1 LSRRFCLSWG
11 VLLAA
16 PLVLFA
22 YLLAHPA
29 SDDTWGTLGGHF
41 WVVSGTAIAA
51 ALACAVV
58 IGTARS
64 LRETRA
70 IFLGLAFMSV
80 AAIFSVHGL
89 LTPGHI
95 HDDVYPELKISTWL
109 SVLSGGTFIA
119 LSAMTL
125 PPRADAWL
133 KRNGS
138 LLFGGIAVALG
149 AYVGLSLEMPEWLA
163 WVPVDERGLQL
174 AAAALTFALL
184 GFGAV
189 RYYQAFQF
197 ARLPSQWAMFVAL
210 VMLIEVQVS
219 LTWGRFW
226 HYSWWEYHF
235 LYAGAFAVLFTGW
248 ALEGLRA
255 GSLRALAEGLT
266 MRDAVSQLSRGYD
279 QPIADLVD
287 AIELKDLYTLGHVRR
302 VASYAL
308 LMGREMRLSP
318 AEQRGLALAAQMHDV
333 GKIGTPDRI
342 LTKPGPLTREEFEVI
357 KEHAER
363 GYQIALQVKALRPVA
378 PAIRHH
384 HEKFDGSGYPLGLDR
399 GSIPLLSRIVAVADA
414 YDAMTSGRVYQ
425 PAVSHEDALAELRRC
440 RGSHFDPTCVDA
452 FIAALSRPEAA
463 DLPRPVARPA
473 PAA

>member
-1 LSRRFCLSWG
+1 LSWRFRLFWG
-11 VLLAA
+11 
-16 PLVLFA
+16 LVLAMPVALFL
-22 YLLAHPA
+22 YLLAQPA
-29 SDDTWGTLGGHF
+29 SDETWGTLSGHF

-51 ALACAVV
+51 AVACAVV

-70 IFLGLAFMSV
+70 IFLGLAFMSI

-95 HDDVYPELKISTWL
+95 HDSVSPELKISTWL
-109 SVLSGGTFIA
+109 SVLSGGAFIA
-119 LSAMTL
+119 CSALSL
-125 PPRADAWL
+125 PPQADEWL
-133 KRNGS
+133 KRNGY
-138 LLFGGIAVALG
+138 LLFGGVAIALG
-149 AYVGLSLEMPEWLA
+149 AYVGLSLETPQWLG

-210 VMLIEVQVS
+210 VMLIEVQMS

-226 HYSWWEYHF
+226 RYSWWEYHF

-248 ALEGLRA
+248 AVEALRA

-266 MRDAVSQLSRGYD
+266 MRDAVSQLNRGYD
-279 QPIADLVD
+279 QPIADLID

-308 LMGREMRLSP
+308 LIGRELRLSP
-318 AEQRGLALAAQMHDV
+318 VDLRSLALAAQMHDV

-342 LTKPGPLTREEFEVI
+342 LTKPGPLTPGEFEVI

-363 GYQIALQVKALRPVA
+363 GYQIALNVKTLRPVA
-378 PAIRHH
+378 SAIRHH
-384 HEKFDGSGYPLGLDR
+384 HEKFDGSGYPLRLER
-399 GSIPLLSRIVAVADA
+399 ETIPVLSRIVAVADA

-440 RGSHFDPTCVDA
+440 RGSHFDPGCVDA

-463 DLPRPVARPA
+463 DLPRPVTRPA